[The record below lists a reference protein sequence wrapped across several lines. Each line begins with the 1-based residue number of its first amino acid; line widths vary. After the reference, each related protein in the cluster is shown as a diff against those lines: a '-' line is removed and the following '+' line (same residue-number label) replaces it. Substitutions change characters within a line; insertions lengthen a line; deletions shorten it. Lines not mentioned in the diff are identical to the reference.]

1 MRRMLR
7 AVALGGAASLMLAST
22 VLASH
27 CVNASKVPAAGA
39 QVVLNVA
46 TNEIVWTTRGLTTRF
61 AQGLVDPV
69 TGEGFH
75 GLLGL
80 DFDGDGVA
88 DLTVWFGVGPDGDEV
103 SPQAQLNGPAC
114 RGVTNIETFLAACL
128 GG

>member
-1 MRRMLR
+1 MRRVLR
-7 AVALGGAASLMLAST
+7 AIALGGAASLVLAST
-22 VLASH
+22 VMASH
-27 CVNASKVPAAGA
+27 CVNASKAPAAGA
-39 QVVLNVA
+39 QVVLNIA
-46 TNEIVWTTRGLTTRF
+46 TNEIVWTTQGLTTRF

-88 DLTVWFGVGPDGDEV
+88 DLTVWYGVGPGGLQV
-103 SPQAQLNGPAC
+103 PPQAQLNGPAC
-114 RGVTNIETFLAACL
+114 QGVTNIETFLAECL